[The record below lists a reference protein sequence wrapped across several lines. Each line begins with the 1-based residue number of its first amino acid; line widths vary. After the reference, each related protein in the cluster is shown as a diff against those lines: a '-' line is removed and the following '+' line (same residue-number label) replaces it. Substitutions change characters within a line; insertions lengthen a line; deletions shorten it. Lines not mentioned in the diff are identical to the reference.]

1 MSEKTK
7 EPGGGRLNR
16 SQTVTVRL
24 DPRLNYLCELGA
36 RVQRRTKSSF
46 IEASIA
52 STVEGIVL
60 VRREPYEDED
70 NDTTIG
76 DLAETLWHVRE
87 YERLMALA
95 KYGHHLMTMEEQ
107 EIWAVICENGQFWRG
122 KWKPDGDGKV
132 WSWEAKPENLVK
144 DRVAESWNEILQVA
158 NGETEAAEALPKFL
172 KRRAR
177 KQTPD
182 QDDEIPF

>member
-7 EPGGGRLNR
+7 ESGGGRLNR

-24 DPRLNYLCELGA
+24 DPRMNYLCELGA

-52 STVEGIVL
+52 STVERIVL
-60 VRREPYEDED
+60 VPREPYED

-87 YERLMALA
+87 YERLVALA
-95 KYGHHLMTMEEQ
+95 TCGHHLMTMEEQ
-107 EIWAVICENGQFWRG
+107 EIWAVICETGHFWRG
-122 KWKPDGDGKV
+122 NWKPDGDGEI

-144 DRVAESWNEILQVA
+144 DRVAESWNEILHVA
-158 NGETEAAEALPKFL
+158 NGETEAAEALPNFL
-172 KRRAR
+172 KRRVR

>member
-7 EPGGGRLNR
+7 ESGGGRLNR

-60 VRREPYEDED
+60 VPRETYED

-107 EIWAVICENGQFWRG
+107 EIWAVICENGNFWRG
-122 KWKPDGDGKV
+122 KWKPGGDGEV

-158 NGETEAAEALPKFL
+158 NGETEAAEALLKFL